1 MALNLAT
8 LNVRGLRDPGKCTR
22 LLGELKTLGVDVAAV
37 QETHFTCGADCRV
50 LESDFNVFSAYGS
63 RTSVGVSLLVGRSLD
78 ADVDVVFAG
87 DGGRLVVADVAVKSF
102 KFRLVAVYAPN
113 IVVERVSFFRRL
125 APFLDDTKRLV
136 LMGDWNAILDPK
148 IDKVGRGASRAGRC
162 ESSLVGFV
170 TRHGLVDRFRLDHP
184 GREMWTWLDSS
195 PSAKVGSYLD
205 RVLVRRAD
213 IDFVS
218 CPTFHLIAWTDHKL
232 VRVSLRLANRP
243 SLAGYWKFN
252 TSLLEIR
259 DFRDRLESLIQR
271 ALVGAVT
278 GNRWWG
284 SLKHRIRDFAT
295 KYGRQLNLDR
305 TKEAK
310 SIDDRIS
317 RAVAG
322 GDSLNVE
329 LARGD
334 LERESSERYKG
345 YVVRSRL
352 KRVLNEAVKTNATAR
367 EEEVRR
373 FPDRYIVSVKAPD
386 GRLLRSGREIRDA
399 FRAHFR
405 DRFARCTDL
414 PLREF
419 RSYLADFPRLGVAEA
434 ASCEGVVTECEVRD
448 ALKQVGLNKS
458 PGLDGLPYEVYL
470 RMSHMFVPILTD
482 MFNHWFA
489 QGAIP
494 GSVTKGVIT
503 LLKKGGRHVWEGL
516 DDYRPIT
523 LLNTELKILARVLAN
538 RLQLVISDLIG
549 SEQTFAVKGRS
560 IQDNLHLIR
569 EVLEGIEDGT
579 KAALISL
586 DQSKAF
592 DRVDHQFLATVLET
606 AGFKPEFR
614 RWISM
619 MYHNPQAV
627 VQVNGRRSRVFAVE
641 RSVRQGC
648 PLSPLLYVLAL
659 EPLLRRLRDRTTNP
673 ALRGVPFAGP
683 LTARVSAFAD
693 DITVFVSRRLD
704 IKAVKKAVSEYERI
718 AGAKVNFD
726 KSEGLRLG
734 AWRGSNTLP
743 GPFRWSDGPVR
754 ILGVWFGPDLQLE
767 RNWLEIQA
775 KVNAQVGIWLSRRLS
790 LKGRAEACAV
800 YVFPLILYRLAVIPL
815 PKVHRLAL
823 QRSLSRLLW
832 GGARPMVRRQVC
844 IQRPR
849 NGGLGMPDLESH
861 WLAER
866 LAYLGRALTGDAVW
880 RLKASRTFP
889 RLKSDPKA
897 EGRRRPLGETLFV
910 RECRTALRNLLG
922 SSDLSRP
929 RKELYRELVVGS
941 ASDPLSE
948 RRGWT
953 TEEIRSHWNWAPGS
967 SFLNNSEFSLTW
979 RLVRN
984 ALPLVGL
991 NYKAG
996 LADMPDCAR
1005 CASGLEETAEHAF
1018 YYCERVR
1025 PFWDHVGEWTARIE
1039 PKQLVLLDV
1048 GYVVDNVLPPYQ
1060 GEKRVVFLAILAV
1073 ARMVIWT
1080 TRNKGLYDDANFSH
1094 RDLVLYFRHQLRV
1107 KIRCDRKRLDRITFS
1122 KRWVHAASLVVR
1134 KGATLESSFPPLP
1147 AHGVYGTGP

>member
-1 MALNLAT
+1 M
-8 LNVRGLRDPGKCTR
+8 
-22 LLGELKTLGVDVAAV
+22 
-37 QETHFTCGADCRV
+37 QETHFTCDADCRV
-50 LESDFNVFSAYGS
+50 LKNDFNVFSAYGS
-63 RTSVGVSLLVGRSLD
+63 HVSAGVSLLVGRSLD

-102 KFRLVAVYAPN
+102 KFRLVAVYASN
-113 IVVERVSFFRRL
+113 IAAERVSFFRRL

-148 IDKVGRGASRAGRC
+148 IDKVGRGASRVGRC

-232 VRVSLRLANRP
+232 VRVSLRLVNRP

-278 GNRWWG
+278 GNRWLA
-284 SLKHRIRDFAT
+284 SLKYRIRDFAT
-295 KYGRQLNLDR
+295 KYGQQLKLDKA
-305 TKEAK
+305 KEAK
-310 SIDDRIS
+310 AIDDRLS

-322 GDSLNVE
+322 GDSLGVE
-329 LARGD
+329 LARRD
-334 LERESSERYKG
+334 LERENSERYKG

-352 KRVLNEAVKTNATAR
+352 NRVLYEAVKSNATAR

-373 FPDRYIVSVKAPD
+373 FPDRYVASVKTAD
-386 GRLLRSGREIRDA
+386 GRLLHSSREIRDA

-405 DRFARCTDL
+405 DRFARCPDL
-414 PLREF
+414 PIREF
-419 RSYLADFPRLGVAEA
+419 RSYLADFPHLRVAKA

-482 MFNHWFA
+482 VFNHWFA

-494 GSVTKGVIT
+494 GSVTKGMIT

-538 RLQLVISDLIG
+538 RLQRVISDLIG
-549 SEQTFAVKGRS
+549 PEQTFAVKGRS

-569 EVLEGIEDGT
+569 EVLEGIEDDT
-579 KAALISL
+579 EAALISL

-592 DRVDHQFLATVLET
+592 DRVDHRFLASVLET

-627 VQVNGRRSRVFAVE
+627 VQVNGRRSRVFAIE
-641 RSVRQGC
+641 CSVRQGC

-659 EPLLRRLRDRTTNP
+659 EPLLRRLRDEGTSP
-673 ALRGVPFAGP
+673 SLRGIPFVSSFA
-683 LTARVSAFAD
+683 ARVSAFAD

-704 IKAVKKAVSEYERI
+704 IKAVKEAVVEYERI

-743 GPFRWSDGPVR
+743 VPFRWSDGPIR

-767 RNWLEIQA
+767 RNWSEVQT

-790 LKGRAEACAV
+790 LKGRAEACAT
-800 YVFPLILYRLAVIPL
+800 YVFPLILYRLAVLPL
-815 PKVHRLAL
+815 PKARRLAL
-823 QRSLSRLLW
+823 QQSLSRLLW

-844 IQRPR
+844 IQRTR
-849 NGGLGMPDLESH
+849 NGALGMPDLESH

-866 LAYLGRALTGDAVW
+866 LAYLGRSLTGDSVW
-880 RLKASRTFP
+880 RRKASRTFP
-889 RLKSDPKA
+889 HLKSDPKA
-897 EGRRRPLGETLFV
+897 EGRRRPLGEALFFS
-910 RECRTALRNLLG
+910 ECRKALRNLLG

-953 TEEIRSHWNWAPGS
+953 AEEIRSHWNWAPGS

-984 ALPLVGL
+984 ALPLLGL

-996 LADMPDCAR
+996 LADMPDCPR

-1048 GYVVDNVLPPYQ
+1048 GYVVDNVLPPFQ

-1073 ARMVIWT
+1073 ARMVIWN
-1080 TRNKGLYDDANFSH
+1080 TRKKGLYDDANFSH

-1107 KIRCDRKRLDRITFS
+1107 KIRCDRKCLDRITFNR
-1122 KRWVHAASLVVR
+1122 RWVNAASLVVR

-1147 AHGVYGTGP
+1147 AHGVYGTGPSGPHPR